1 MRTQEV
7 LQRLANVQQTGGGTW
22 KATCPAHRDENAS
35 LTVKEGQDGKTMLHC
50 FAGCGTEAVV
60 AAMGLKMS
68 DLFAETGRVPAAGSY
83 KYGLTL
89 KEYAE
94 AKKFD
99 AAKLAEFG
107 VVDGTYTSKKGNT
120 HPAVVMPYWLADGT
134 PSAVRYRMRMSKE
147 TGNEPSRFLW
157 GEGGK
162 LCLYGLWRQ
171 PQERESVIVCEGESD
186 CHALWSAGFPAL
198 GCPGAGN
205 YKRERDDAVLNQY
218 RRIFVHIERDDGG
231 WTLFHRFTGFPDE
244 QGGGTPLIG
253 RCLFFSLPGYK
264 DPSEAWQKL
273 GAEEF
278 GRLVGNALRNAV
290 PAEQY
295 EQPKEWK
302 RKDDERA
309 ASRERKHDRRAET
322 SAVNGMKGGRK
333 ASDYIGGAECIFDSI
348 VIPGGPT
355 LRYAKNQ
362 WIEWTEDEGCWHA
375 LGDIDMEN
383 LIMAQI
389 QNRDFLEAYNLQATT
404 SCLRN
409 LLMNI
414 RSRKFCGLPR
424 QELRMPCWIS
434 SGRGA
439 DNLIVTKTGIVDAVA
454 MGRLLYEKGGVVT
467 MDEARGCMM
476 EKTPD
481 LLTMN
486 AVSYGFDPEAT
497 CPMFEQWLES
507 TLPEKDKQEVLMMMF
522 GLCLVPDTSYQ
533 VCFFL
538 HGEGGTGK
546 STALKILTAL
556 VGERNT
562 AHVPMLAM
570 DNEFRPWKLTEC
582 LINVVGEMPSKDPL
596 NKISYVEGIF
606 KDIVEG
612 AEISVAKKHENAVN
626 ARVIARQIFA
636 MNTLP
641 TFYDKSEGL
650 WDRLRIIP
658 FERRFRETPEQ
669 VKDYAGRIIA
679 EELPGVFN
687 LALMGLGK
695 LLAENDRHF
704 PECESGRQEKEWHQQ
719 QCDFDRCYLEETYTY
734 DPKNEN
740 NGITVSEA
748 YQHYCKRL
756 SEYNL
761 QTRSQPTFVDHV
773 HRVFRIR
780 PKKRGGGSAVRVF
793 FGLMFKGNINL
804 PGSADF

>member
-1 MRTQEV
+1 MRTTEI
-7 LQRLANVQQTGGGTW
+7 LQRLQNVQATGDGTW

-35 LTVKEGQDGKTMLHC
+35 LTIKEGADGKTMLHC

-60 AAMGLKMS
+60 AALDLKMS
-68 DLFAETGRVPAAGSY
+68 DLFPETGRTPLAGSY
-83 KYGLTL
+83 KYGLTV

-99 AAKLAEFG
+99 SAKLAEFG
-107 VVDGTYTSKKGNT
+107 VVDGTYTSRKGNS
-120 HPAVVMPYWLADGT
+120 HPAVVMPYWLADGSQ
-134 PSAVRYRMRMSKE
+134 SAVRYRLRMSKE

-171 PQERESVIVCEGESD
+171 DPARESVIVCEGESD
-186 CHALWSAGFPAL
+186 CHALWSAGFMAL

-205 YKRERDDAVLNQY
+205 YKRERDDGVLNQY
-218 RRIFVHIERDDGG
+218 KRIYVHIERDDGG
-231 WTLFHRFTGFPDE
+231 WTLFHRFAGFE
-244 QGGGTPLIG
+244 QKDATPILG
-253 RCLFFSLPGYK
+253 KCLFFSLPGYK

-278 GRLVGNALRNAV
+278 SRLVGNAMRGAV
-290 PAEQY
+290 PADMYQ
-295 EQPKEWK
+295 QPEAWR

-309 ASRERKHDRRAET
+309 ASRERKPDRRAET
-322 SAVNGMKGGRK
+322 SAMNGQKGGRK
-333 ASDYIGGAECIFDSI
+333 ASDYIGGAESIFDSI

-355 LRYAKNQ
+355 LRYVKNQ
-362 WIEWTEDEGCWHA
+362 WIEWSEQDGCWHA
-375 LGDIDMEN
+375 LDDADIEN
-383 LIMAQI
+383 LVMAQI
-389 QNRDFLEAYNLQATT
+389 QNRDFLDAYNLQATT

-414 RSRKFCGLPR
+414 RSRKFCGLAR
-424 QELRMPCWIS
+424 QEMRMPCWID
-434 SGRGA
+434 SGRPA
-439 DNLIVTKTGIVDAVA
+439 DNLVVTKTGIVDAVA
-454 MGRLLYEKGGVVT
+454 MGRLLYERGGHVT
-467 MDEARGCMM
+467 WDEARPYVFD
-476 EKTPD
+476 KTPD

-486 AVSYGFDPEAT
+486 AVSYGFDPSAE

-507 TLPEKDKQEVLMMMF
+507 TLPEEDKRMMFLMMM
-522 GLCLVPDTSYQ
+522 GLCLIPDTSYQ

-562 AHVPMLAM
+562 SHVPMLAM

-582 LINVVGEMPSKDPL
+582 LVNVVGEMPSSDPL
-596 NKISYVEGIF
+596 GKLGYVEGIF

-658 FERRFRETPEQ
+658 FERRFRETAEQ
-669 VKDYAGRIIA
+669 VKDYAGKIIA
-679 EELPGVFN
+679 SELPGVFN
-687 LALMGLGK
+687 YALMALGK
-695 LLAENDRHF
+695 LMAEHDRHF
-704 PECESGRQEKEWHQQ
+704 PECESGRLEKEWHQQ
-719 QCDFDRCYLEETYTY
+719 RCDFDRCYLEETYTY
-734 DPKNEN
+734 DPANNN
-740 NGITVSEA
+740 NGIAVSEA
-748 YQHYCKRL
+748 YQHYVKRL
-756 SEYNL
+756 NEYNL
-761 QTRSQPTFVDHV
+761 KLRSQPVFVDHV

-780 PKKRGGGSAVRVF
+780 PRKRGNGSAVRVF
-793 FGLMFKGNINL
+793 FGLMFKGDVKL
-804 PGSADF
+804 PGASDF